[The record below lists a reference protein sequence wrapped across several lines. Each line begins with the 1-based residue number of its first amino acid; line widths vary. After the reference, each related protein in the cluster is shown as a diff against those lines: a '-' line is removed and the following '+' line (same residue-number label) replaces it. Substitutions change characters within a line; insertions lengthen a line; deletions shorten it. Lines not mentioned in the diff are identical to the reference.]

1 MDDDEA
7 DEEKIDD
14 EEEEEDEDRSDVG
27 YLGRREDG
35 QPWPSRAAWQRPATG
50 KHV

>member
-1 MDDDEA
+1 MDDDDA

-14 EEEEEDEDRSDVG
+14 DEEEDEDRGGCG

-35 QPWPSRAAWQRPATG
+35 QPWPSRAASRQPATG

>member
-14 EEEEEDEDRSDVG
+14 DEEADEDRGDDG

>member
-1 MDDDEA
+1 MDYEEA

-14 EEEEEDEDRSDVG
+14 DEEEDDDG

-35 QPWPSRAAWQRPATG
+35 QPWPSRAASRPPATG

>member
-14 EEEEEDEDRSDVG
+14 DEEEDEDG
-27 YLGRREDG
+27 HLGRREGG
-35 QPWPSRAAWQRPATG
+35 QPWPSRAAWQPPATG

>member
-14 EEEEEDEDRSDVG
+14 DEEEGEDRGDGG

-35 QPWPSRAAWQRPATG
+35 QPWPSRAAWQPPATG

>member
-14 EEEEEDEDRSDVG
+14 DEEADEDRGDDG

-35 QPWPSRAAWQRPATG
+35 QPWPSRAASRLPARG

>member
-14 EEEEEDEDRSDVG
+14 DEEEDEDRGDDG

-35 QPWPSRAAWQRPATG
+35 QPWPSRAASRLPARG

>member
-14 EEEEEDEDRSDVG
+14 DEEADEDRGDDG

-35 QPWPSRAAWQRPATG
+35 QPWPSRAAWRRPATG
-50 KHV
+50 KYV